1 VNPDKPTFRQRA
13 IELFARGFCVACAV
27 KSMQANGYPSI
38 EPDLVHQVARITPG
52 AFRGHCIRCQAD
64 RASQ

>member
-1 VNPDKPTFRQRA
+1 
-13 IELFARGFCVACAV
+13 
-27 KSMQANGYPSI
+27 MQANGYPSI